1 MGSYDDQKFTY
12 LQEEKEW
19 LEYAINLNAKNFRN
33 LSRFSI
39 NC

>member
-19 LEYAINLNAKNFRN
+19 LKYAINSNAKF
-33 LSRFSI
+33 
-39 NC
+39 